1 MLRKEKE
8 ELLAKIFEDPAL
20 FEREVLG
27 IASSQERAEAME
39 FLAHKIVYKS
49 YKEKLNFLHIKNFC
63 DFELSVL
70 ESILF
75 KELVHEFVSFC
86 TDVLYLD
93 KEEGYARVRQKENRV
108 FLHAVAQRYFFEYAP
123 LIYAEIA
130 ESFIELILS
139 LPHPQIPNALV
150 AEVLQSPL
158 VKNQN
163 LAAVHSFE
171 QLYKRVR
178 AAHNYKNTEMSK
190 LQFKVAEIAKK
201 LSESPEDPQ
210 LLQNYKFLKK
220 KLDAL
225 SSATLET
232 FDAAIKRLKDTM
244 INAMQQQNR

>member
-8 ELLAKIFEDPAL
+8 ELLVKLFEDPAL
-20 FEREVLG
+20 FEKEVLG
-27 IASSQERAEAME
+27 IASSQERGEAME
-39 FLAHKIVYKS
+39 FLAHKIVYVK
-49 YKEKLNFLHIKNFC
+49 YQEQFNFLHIKNFSEF
-63 DFELSVL
+63 DLSPL

-108 FLHAVAQRYFFEYAP
+108 FLHAIAHRYFFEYAP
-123 LIYAEIA
+123 LIYTQIA
-130 ESFIELILS
+130 QSFIELILS
-139 LPHPQIPNALV
+139 LPHPQIPSALV
-150 AEVLQSPL
+150 EDVLQSSL

-163 LAAVHSFE
+163 LAAIHSFE

-190 LQFKVAEIAKK
+190 LQFKVAEIAKQ
-201 LSESPEDPQ
+201 LSQSPEDPQ

-225 SSATLET
+225 SSATLDQ

-244 INAMQQQNR
+244 INAMQAQNK